1 MPLTVDEEIAFSVKQ
16 TNRSTSNIF
25 VNGNNNI
32 SIFKNGLSKN
42 ILMVVQIESP
52 VVWHI
57 HKEQWQ

>member
-1 MPLTVDEEIAFSVKQ
+1 MPLTVDEETAFSVKR

-32 SIFKNGLSKN
+32 SIFKNRLSKN

-57 HKEQWQ
+57 HKEQ